1 MRAPETLLR
10 SATRVREE
18 LRKLVDPDKARFL
31 PRFFKTGPG
40 EYGAGDRFLGVTVP
54 GCRRV
59 AKRARGLDASEVEKL
74 LRSPWHEERAVAL
87 FILLAA
93 FERGDARERGRI
105 YRLYRRNL
113 EHVNNWDLVDAS
125 APTIVGGYLEDKDR
139 EPLYRWASSRD
150 LWKRRIAILA
160 TLRYIKNGDFEDTLA
175 IARILRDDE
184 EDLIRKAVG
193 WMLREVGNR
202 DREAE
207 EGFLRAH
214 HRLMPRT
221 MLRYAIEKFPENERR
236 AYLKGIQ
243 S

>member
-1 MRAPETLLR
+1 MSEREAILHTASRA
-10 SATRVREE
+10 REE
-18 LRKLVDPDKARFL
+18 LRKLADPDKARFL

-59 AKRARGLDASEVEKL
+59 AKRARSLHASEVEKL
-74 LRSPWHEERAVAL
+74 LQSPWHEERAVAL

-93 FERGDARERGRI
+93 FERGDEHERRRI
-105 YRLYRRNL
+105 YRLYRKNL
-113 EHVNNWDLVDAS
+113 DHVNNWDLVDAS
-125 APTIVGGYLEDKDR
+125 APTIVGGYLEDKER
-139 EPLYRWASSRD
+139 EPLYRWASSGN
-150 LWKRRIAILA
+150 LWERRIAILA

-184 EDLIRKAVG
+184 EDLIHKAVG

-202 DREAE
+202 DRKAE

-214 HRLMPRT
+214 HRKMPRT
-221 MLRYAIEKFPENERR
+221 MLRYAIEKFPENVRR

>member
-1 MRAPETLLR
+1 MSEREAILHTASRAR
-10 SATRVREE
+10 GE
-18 LRKLVDPDKARFL
+18 LRKLADPDKARIL
-31 PRFFKTGPG
+31 LRFFKTGPG

-59 AKRARGLDASEVEKL
+59 AKRARGLHASELEKL
-74 LRSPWHEERAVAL
+74 LQSPWHEERAVAL

-93 FERGDARERGRI
+93 FERGDERERRRI
-105 YRLYRRNL
+105 YRLYRKNL
-113 EHVNNWDLVDAS
+113 ERVNNWDLVDAS

-139 EPLYRWASSRD
+139 EPLYRWASSRN
-150 LWKRRIAILA
+150 LWERRIAILA

-184 EDLIRKAVG
+184 EDLIHKAVG

-202 DREAE
+202 DRKAE

-214 HRLMPRT
+214 HRKMPRT
-221 MLRYAIEKFPENERR
+221 MLRYAIEKFPENVRR